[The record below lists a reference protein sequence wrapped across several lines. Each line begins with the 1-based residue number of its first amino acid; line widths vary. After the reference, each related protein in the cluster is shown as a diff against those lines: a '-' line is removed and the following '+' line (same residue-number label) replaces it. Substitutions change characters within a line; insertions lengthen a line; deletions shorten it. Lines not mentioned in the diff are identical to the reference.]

1 MAKWL
6 DQQVDRLEEFVE
18 KHFRRCGVTFSG
30 SRCILPRDHASTE
43 PHTFLLTFLETRIA
57 AEGVRADVQ
66 TCPDDN
72 GGQAPGRATPRR
84 RWGDSQVS
92 EPQTRDTVRSV
103 AVSFASTHN
112 LFHPG

>member
-43 PHTFLLTFLETRIA
+43 PHTFLLKFLETRIA